1 MSELVLRP
9 RSVTEL
15 VDAAFQVY
23 RRAPVPFMV
32 AMALVYVPWLA
43 LRLIFQIQIPTTPDQ
58 LTPTLLRDSV
68 IFTVAGIVI
77 YGLAGGVVS
86 ILARAVYLDEP
97 IDVASA
103 LRHTVSRMLPLV
115 VATVI
120 TFFVIGVGLVF
131 FIIPGIYFISRFFA
145 VRQAVVLEDKGAFSA
160 LGRSGQLSTHN
171 KWRILGTLILV
182 AILTTVVNLGTA
194 MLINLQPSK
203 VITNVLATAVTIIVY
218 PIFGITETVL
228 YFDTRV
234 RNEGFDV
241 EYLASAVTDTT
252 PAPGPLA

>member
-1 MSELVLRP
+1 MSDLVLRP

-15 VDAAFQVY
+15 IDATFQVY
-23 RRAPVPFMV
+23 RRAPLPFMV

-43 LRLIFQIQIPTTPDQ
+43 IRLVLQIDIPQSPDQ
-58 LTPTLLRDSV
+58 FTPATMRDLAA
-68 IFTVAGIVI
+68 FGVAGIVI

-86 ILARAVYLDEP
+86 LIARAAYLDEP

-103 LRHTVSRMLPLV
+103 FRHTLSRILPLTI
-115 VATVI
+115 ATVV
-120 TFFVIGVGLVF
+120 TFVLIGAGFVLLIV
-131 FIIPGIYFISRFFA
+131 PGIYLIARFFA
-145 VRQAVVLEDKGAFSA
+145 VRQGVVLEDKGALGA
-160 LGRSGQLSTHN
+160 LERSGQLSARN

-182 AILTTVVNLGTA
+182 AILTMVVNAGFG
-194 MLINLQPSK
+194 MLINLQPSR
-203 VITNVLATAVTIIVY
+203 VVTNVLATVVTIIVY

-228 YFDTRV
+228 YFDTRI

-252 PAPGPLA
+252 PAAGPVA